1 MKLLGILV
9 LALLWWNVGFTQEL
23 IKIPMYVHIVEI
35 NEKVRQNFYNDKV
48 GADGK
53 MESYKK
59 TVDYKTIATP
69 LTVSNDFKKVNEIW
83 KQANIYFNVIQIDK
97 TKAATG
103 NFEKLSELLINYS
116 SPDMHNAA
124 LYHLE
129 IVDYKKHDNINGL
142 NVYYIPWLLSEMCG
156 FFGEAVLILGTSKE
170 RRFDPNVNKYWSC
183 DSYETLAHEL
193 GHALDLEHVNISGN
207 LMISDN
213 LMLDSGTHI
222 SDKQIKQARE
232 FIKKVLG

>member
-1 MKLLGILV
+1 MKKFLGILL

-142 NVYYIPWLLSEMCG
+142 NVYYIPWLLNEECG
-156 FFGEAVLILGTSKE
+156 FMGEAVLIIGTSKE

-183 DSYETLAHEL
+183 DSYVTLAHEL

-207 LMISDN
+207 LMSD
-213 LMLDSGTHI
+213 LGTHI

-232 FIKKVLG
+232 FIKKVLGI